1 MLAVLAGCA
10 APQAAGVV
18 SRLADGVYM
27 LPGAPGL
34 AEPANQGRIGNAG
47 FVVGDAGVIVI
58 DTGTSFAQGQA
69 LLAAIRSVTDKP
81 VRLALITHVQPEFL
95 FGANAFRAAGVPIH
109 MHTKASRLMA
119 SRCETCLKAL
129 AQQLGDDTMRG
140 TGTFKPEH
148 EFDRT
153 HTIDVAGRPVQVL
166 YFGHSSGPGDVAVF
180 DQRSR
185 VLFGGGLVDQQ
196 RIPDII
202 DSDLAGW
209 KVALAGLRG
218 LQAVTVV
225 PGHGPAS
232 PPVVIDTVERYLAQ
246 LEQGARALVQA
257 GVSLMDVPD
266 AVSLPE
272 FKDWD
277 LYDSVHR
284 RNASIVF
291 LRVERELLLK

>member
-10 APQAAGVV
+10 APQAGGVV

-27 LPGAPGL
+27 MPGAPGL

-47 FVVGDAGVIVI
+47 FIVGDAGVIVI

-69 LLAAIRSVTDKP
+69 LLAAIRRVTDKP

-95 FGANAFRAAGVPIH
+95 FGAGAFRAAGVPIH
-109 MHTKASRLMA
+109 MHARASRLMA

-129 AQQLGDDTMRG
+129 TQQLGDDAMHG
-140 TGTFKPEH
+140 TGTFKPDH
-148 EFDRT
+148 EFEGT

-166 YFGHSSGPGDVAVF
+166 YFGHSSGPGDVAVL
-180 DQRSR
+180 DLRSR
-185 VLFGGGLVDQQ
+185 VLFGGGLVEQQ

-209 KVALAGLRG
+209 NRALAELRR
-218 LQAVTVV
+218 LQVATVV
-225 PGHGPAS
+225 PGHGPAGS
-232 PPVVIDTVERYLAQ
+232 PAVLDTVARYLAR
-246 LEQGARALVQA
+246 LEQGARALIQA

-266 AVSLPE
+266 AVALPE
-272 FKDWD
+272 FRHWD

-291 LRVERELLLK
+291 LRLERELLLK